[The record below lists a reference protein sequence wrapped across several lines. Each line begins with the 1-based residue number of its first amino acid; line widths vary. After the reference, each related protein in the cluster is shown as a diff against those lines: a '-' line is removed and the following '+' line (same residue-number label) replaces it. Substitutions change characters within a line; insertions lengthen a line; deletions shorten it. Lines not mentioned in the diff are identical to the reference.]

1 MEKHTV
7 YSGTRNLYGDMMT
20 AAKSLVANSSVT
32 DIWLLIEDN
41 EFPHELPKSIK
52 WHVLNMS
59 GQTWFPQDGINM
71 KSVFTY
77 MAMIRAAYAEIFPD
91 LDRIVSLD
99 CDTICVDNVDYL
111 WECDISE
118 NWVSCTREDLGVYHP
133 YGPTYYNAGVCV
145 YNLAQMRKDNATEQL
160 VDYINSTKLWCVEQ
174 DAFNYFGRITP
185 LPTRY
190 NESAVTAY
198 TDNPAI
204 VHFASFSTQWRENIK
219 APRREYARK
228 YEQMTWEQAMELHHG

>member
-1 MEKHTV
+1 MEKHAV

-20 AAKSLVANSSVT
+20 AAKSLVANSGVT
-32 DIWLLIEDN
+32 DIWLLTEDD
-41 EFPHELPKSIK
+41 EFPHELPKGVN

-59 GQTWFPQDGINM
+59 DQQWFPANSINM
-71 KSVFTY
+71 TSVFTY

-91 LDRIVSLD
+91 LDRIVSFD
-99 CDTICVDNVDYL
+99 CDTICVDDVDYL
-111 WECDISE
+111 WEHDVSE
-118 NWVSCTREDLGVYHP
+118 NWVSCTREDLGAYNP
-133 YGPTYYNAGVCV
+133 YGPTYYNVGVCI

-174 DAFNYFGRITP
+174 DAFNYFMRITP
-185 LPTRY
+185 LDARY

-204 VHFASFSTQWRENIK
+204 VHYASFTTQWRDNIK

-228 YEQMTWEQAMELHHG
+228 YEQMTWKEAMELHHG